1 MLGKPDSWEE
11 QQLLKWESEH
21 FEDIIQG
28 DFRDTYRNLT
38 YKNLMGKLWVTKFCT
53 QAEFVIKTDDDVFI
67 DLYSVFAFTRKFLYT
82 EVSIHDRFLIRVIFP
97 YTPNV
102 SYLEFFFIIL
112 ISCLKDYLSG
122 NLMLGPVKRARKV
135 NRGGKW

>member
-28 DFRDTYRNLT
+28 DFGDSYHNLT
-38 YKNLMGKLWVTKFCT
+38 YKNLMGKLWVTQFCT

-82 EVSIHDRFLIRVIFP
+82 EVSIHNRFLIRD
-97 YTPNV
+97 N
-102 SYLEFFFIIL
+102 
-112 ISCLKDYLSG
+112 
-122 NLMLGPVKRARKV
+122 
-135 NRGGKW
+135 